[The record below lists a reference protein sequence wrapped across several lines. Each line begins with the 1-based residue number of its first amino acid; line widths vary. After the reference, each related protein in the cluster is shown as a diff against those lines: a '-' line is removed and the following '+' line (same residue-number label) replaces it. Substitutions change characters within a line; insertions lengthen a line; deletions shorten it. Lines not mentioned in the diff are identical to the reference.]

1 MNVTQL
7 RKSQLSRGFVNKD
20 MARYVICDDDV
31 TQTYERGAHTAI
43 CVQYQ
48 YSQSLNR
55 HIS

>member
-31 TQTYERGAHTAI
+31 TQTYERGAVLQFVYNI
-43 CVQYQ
+43 NI
-48 YSQSLNR
+48 LNL
-55 HIS
+55 